1 MEPNIELNN
10 KKFPI
15 VYIAIGIAVVLA
27 GLGIWYWQIQKSK
40 TSIPSSVV
48 IPAAQPMAKEDS
60 ISVVNQELN
69 NIDIGGLDKEFQAID
84 TDLNSL

>member
-1 MEPNIELNN
+1 MEQNIELNN

-15 VYIAIGIAVVLA
+15 VYIAIGIAIVLV

-40 TSIPSSVV
+40 TAIPSSVV
-48 IPAAQPMAKEDS
+48 IPATQSTAKEDS
-60 ISVVNQELN
+60 VSAVNQELN